1 MANSL
6 RNCIERIQCK
16 SMVERSEF
24 DCCRLELASSSGFM
38 HHCKSCNTVGKEQQ
52 LMSDKANLI
61 SSSVALALGRP
72 GARYHVGYPVLAR
85 SVFGM
90 LVIMSRLI
98 GDPKSI
104 NLLTASVGMASSS
117 SFGSEL

>member
-1 MANSL
+1 
-6 RNCIERIQCK
+6 
-16 SMVERSEF
+16 
-24 DCCRLELASSSGFM
+24 M

-98 GDPKSI
+98 GDLKSI
-104 NLLTASVGMASSS
+104 NLLTKCRYGQFFFVWIRAVVATIW
-117 SFGSEL
+117 